1 MFKKD
6 IASLVPPIEE
16 VGNLFEEDSKDL
28 YVLHSKL
35 IVGDLA
41 MQNVK
46 NVVQYNV
53 EEDQESDF
61 SIKQEKAPI
70 A

>member
-1 MFKKD
+1 MDDTRHHKQVRGVRAVFKKD

-16 VGNLFEEDSKDL
+16 EGNPFEEDSKDL
-28 YVLHSKL
+28 YAPHSKL

-46 NVVQYNV
+46 NVVQYVV
-53 EEDQESDF
+53 EE
-61 SIKQEKAPI
+61 
-70 A
+70 

>member
-16 VGNLFEEDSKDL
+16 VGNPFEEDRKDL

-53 EEDQESDF
+53 EEDQEGDF

>member
-16 VGNLFEEDSKDL
+16 VGNPFEEDSKDL
-28 YVLHSKL
+28 YALHSKL

-46 NVVQYNV
+46 NVVQYVV
-53 EEDQESDF
+53 EE
-61 SIKQEKAPI
+61 
-70 A
+70 